1 MRHLFGILIF
11 AFVSNA
17 FSLQPDDFCGMQAT
31 AGSSSQLGGRYKP
44 ASGTFKVLVIYAQFS
59 DDNTDIN
66 NTNWV
71 KGQSPSDLPPY
82 DVPVLSLD
90 FLPQAL
96 ASRS

>member
-31 AGSSSQLGGRYKP
+31 AGSSSQLGGRY
-44 ASGTFKVLVIYAQFS
+44 I
-59 DDNTDIN
+59 
-66 NTNWV
+66 
-71 KGQSPSDLPPY
+71 SDLPPY